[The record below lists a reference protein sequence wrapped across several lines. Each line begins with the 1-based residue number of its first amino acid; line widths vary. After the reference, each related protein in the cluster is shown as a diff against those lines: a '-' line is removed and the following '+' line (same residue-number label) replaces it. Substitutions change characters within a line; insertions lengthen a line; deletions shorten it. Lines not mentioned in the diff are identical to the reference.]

1 MSFFKQNIQRQP
13 RVTTQ
18 VRLDVQSNSEIR
30 RYFAYYMTNY
40 RTIFSLLKFVR
51 TANPPSLS
59 VSI

>member
-18 VRLDVQSNSEIR
+18 VRLDVQPNSEIR
-30 RYFAYYMTNY
+30 RHFAYINY

-51 TANPPSLS
+51 TVNLPSLS

>member
-18 VRLDVQSNSEIR
+18 VRLDVQSNTEIR
-30 RYFAYYMTNY
+30 RYFTYYTNY

-59 VSI
+59 VSR